1 LNILLF
7 KNNRPRP
14 SKTNRVLA
22 QARSSFLCRFFTGI
36 LPLLFFPAFSSSLGA
51 EEIRDYGALLQG
63 FLERDSEGLRLNL
76 EKERAALELQKYALE
91 TGTSFTVSSGDTL
104 FAFSPSG
111 MSLSTG
117 PGMEVNFPKLRNTG
131 FSVEVPLTTRGTTVS
146 QYGVD
151 LSVKTGLITGQGE
164 TYKAGFEEHSR
175 NFLTALRNIE
185 TQRLA
190 GEKKFCTLIAELLT
204 HQDTILKAQGEV
216 IKAQYDLE
224 QKLVDGY
231 GAASVVRR
239 TAELSLRT
247 RERELREAERALGTA
262 LKNFA
267 DSCGVDKAGIPE
279 NIPEE
284 DLLLISSFDRNR
296 YIPWEEAV
304 RTHQINNLRR
314 RAQDRSFTLDG
325 TAGYS
330 WKNDSGGGTGIAGA
344 SPGGSSVSA
353 GISLAGPGLSLSTG
367 VKIPLLHPD
376 EPSVTLQVQWKPW
389 GSKTFG
395 LDRRLRNLAADRE
408 LQVIAEAEKKYRDLL
423 TEYDLKRGDLLWQ
436 QETYGEEAELY
447 RLNAEEQKIW
457 FDRGVIR
464 EIDYRNAQTNYQLA
478 QNRIRSARIDRRLYN
493 IDVRGL
499 FVPPTAQEYEP

>member
-7 KNNRPRP
+7 KNNRPGLSQTR
-14 SKTNRVLA
+14 RVWEGG
-22 QARSSFLCRFFTGI
+22 RSFFLRRVFIGI
-36 LPLLFFPAFSSSLGA
+36 LPLLFFPALSSPLGA
-51 EEIRDYGALLQG
+51 EELRDYGALLRG

-91 TGTSFTVSSGDTL
+91 TGTSFTVSSGSTL

-117 PGMEVNFPKLRNTG
+117 PGMEVNFPRLRNTG
-131 FSVEVPLTTRGTTVS
+131 FSVAVPLTSQGSTVS

-151 LSVKTGLITGQGE
+151 LSLKTGIITGQGE
-164 TYKAGFEEHSR
+164 TYKAGFEEYTR
-175 NFLTALRNIE
+175 NFLTALRNLE

-204 HQDTILKAQGEV
+204 HQNTILKARGEV

-224 QKLVDGY
+224 EKLVDGY

-247 RERELREAERALGTA
+247 RERELREAERALETA

-279 NIPEE
+279 DIPEE
-284 DLLLISSFDRNR
+284 DLLLMSSFDRGR
-296 YIPWEEAV
+296 YIPWEEAAW
-304 RTHQINNLRR
+304 THQVNNLKR

-330 WKNDSGGGTGIAGA
+330 WKNDSGGGTGISGA
-344 SPGGSSVSA
+344 SPEGSSVSA
-353 GISLAGPGLSLSTG
+353 GISLAAPGLSLSTG
-367 VKIPLLHPD
+367 VKIPLQHPD
-376 EPSVTLQVQWKPW
+376 EPSLTLQVQWKPW
-389 GSKTFG
+389 GFKTFG

-408 LQVIAEAEKKYRDLL
+408 LQLIAEAEKKYRDLL

-436 QETYGEEAELY
+436 QETYEEEAELY
-447 RLNAEEQKIW
+447 RQNAEEQKGW
-457 FDRGVIR
+457 FDRGLIR
-464 EIDYRNAQTNYQLA
+464 EIDYRNAQTNYLLA

-493 IDVRGL
+493 IDVQGL
-499 FVPPTAQEYEP
+499 FVPPRAQEYEP